1 MASRIPDFWSS
12 GLGEGGQS
20 AQETLT
26 GRVGFGSPQGRL
38 GSGGCLGTGRP
49 PDMSQRTPQ
58 TGMRNPEPPDSGFPS
73 GFRIWGVSRA
83 EP

>member
-26 GRVGFGSPQGRL
+26 GRLGFGSP
-38 GSGGCLGTGRP
+38 
-49 PDMSQRTPQ
+49 
-58 TGMRNPEPPDSGFPS
+58 
-73 GFRIWGVSRA
+73 
-83 EP
+83 